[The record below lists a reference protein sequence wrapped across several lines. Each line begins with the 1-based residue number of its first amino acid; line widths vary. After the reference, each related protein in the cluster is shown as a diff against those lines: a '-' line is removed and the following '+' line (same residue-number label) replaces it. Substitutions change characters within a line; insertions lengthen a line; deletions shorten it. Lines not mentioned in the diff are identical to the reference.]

1 MTEFEY
7 TNELYDKEIDF
18 IINFISREVRSLKKI
33 KTNITRFAYS
43 EALKGKILFI
53 DFQRCIN
60 EVERMAIE
68 IDFLERKKLEY
79 IKIKEKQTKPM
90 TTLST
95 RVISNFNSSIEKY
108 ERTNLTDLLS
118 GSNVTPQKF
127 KQMLINELER
137 NIKLQEA
144 FLKNPA
150 SFFASA
156 LYCAELNL
164 SPSSLVGEF
173 FFTVH
178 REQVKPILGYK
189 GLVALLLRSDKVKKI
204 WAEVVYNEDDFEY
217 ELGLEPKMVHIPNFN
232 SVKTCDNIKCIYAC
246 AKVGEEIVF
255 KVMTLEEIKTIVEI
269 LETPSEYY
277 FNDKKDPEKWL
288 LKKVALKQ
296 MSKLMPKEDD
306 RLLKAVSFDDNVE
319 GGGYLVLDENDTVR
333 VVQGTIIGKHNA
345 NKKASI
351 YQNLTNFSE
360 KPLPTENNDL
370 HLSSDTDVTSVS
382 DNVNTKGQ

>member
-1 MTEFEY
+1 
-7 TNELYDKEIDF
+7 
-18 IINFISREVRSLKKI
+18 
-33 KTNITRFAYS
+33 
-43 EALKGKILFI
+43 
-53 DFQRCIN
+53 
-60 EVERMAIE
+60 
-68 IDFLERKKLEY
+68 
-79 IKIKEKQTKPM
+79 M

-95 RVISNFNSSIEKY
+95 RVISTFNSSIEKY

-118 GSNVTPQKF
+118 GTNISPQKF
-127 KQMLINELER
+127 KQMLVNELER

-246 AKVGEEIVF
+246 AKIEDEVVF
-255 KVMTLEEIKTIVEI
+255 KVMTLEEIKTIVT
-269 LETPSEYY
+269 L
-277 FNDKKDPEKWL
+277 N
-288 LKKVALKQ
+288 
-296 MSKLMPKEDD
+296 PK
-306 RLLKAVSFDDNVE
+306 
-319 GGGYLVLDENDTVR
+319 
-333 VVQGTIIGKHNA
+333 
-345 NKKASI
+345 
-351 YQNLTNFSE
+351 
-360 KPLPTENNDL
+360 P
-370 HLSSDTDVTSVS
+370 
-382 DNVNTKGQ
+382 

>member
-1 MTEFEY
+1 
-7 TNELYDKEIDF
+7 
-18 IINFISREVRSLKKI
+18 
-33 KTNITRFAYS
+33 
-43 EALKGKILFI
+43 
-53 DFQRCIN
+53 
-60 EVERMAIE
+60 
-68 IDFLERKKLEY
+68 
-79 IKIKEKQTKPM
+79 M

-95 RVISNFNSSIEKY
+95 RIISSFNSSIEKY
-108 ERTNLTDLLS
+108 EKANLTDLLAGTNIS
-118 GSNVTPQKF
+118 PQKF

-137 NIKLQEA
+137 NIRLQEA

-173 FFTVH
+173 FFTISG
-178 REQVKPILGYK
+178 EKIKPILGYK

-217 ELGLEPKMVHIPNFN
+217 ELGLEPKMVHVPNFN
-232 SVKTCDNIKCIYAC
+232 SIKTCDNIKCIYAC
-246 AKVGEEIVF
+246 AKIEDEVVF
-255 KVMTLEEIKTIVEI
+255 KVMTLEEIKTIVEV

-288 LKKVALKQ
+288 LKKVVLKQ

-319 GGGYLVLDENDTVR
+319 GGGYLVLDENDSVR
-333 VVQGTIIGKHNA
+333 VVQGTIIGRQKP
-345 NKKASI
+345 NKKNSI
-351 YQNLTNFSE
+351 YQTISKLTEN
-360 KPLPTENNDL
+360 PLSSENNDL
-370 HLSSDTDVTSVS
+370 HLNLDTDVTSVS
-382 DNVNTKGQ
+382 DNDNTKGQ

>member
-1 MTEFEY
+1 
-7 TNELYDKEIDF
+7 
-18 IINFISREVRSLKKI
+18 
-33 KTNITRFAYS
+33 
-43 EALKGKILFI
+43 
-53 DFQRCIN
+53 
-60 EVERMAIE
+60 
-68 IDFLERKKLEY
+68 
-79 IKIKEKQTKPM
+79 M

-118 GSNVTPQKF
+118 GTNITPQKF
-127 KQMLINELER
+127 KQMLVNELER
-137 NIKLQEA
+137 NVKLQEA
-144 FLKNPA
+144 FIKNPS

-173 FFTVH
+173 LFTVH

-232 SVKTCDNIKCIYAC
+232 SIKTCDNIKCIYAC
-246 AKVGEEIVF
+246 AKVGDEIMF

-288 LKKVALKQ
+288 LKKVVLKQ

-333 VVQGTIIGKHNA
+333 VVQGTIIGKHNT
-345 NKKASI
+345 NKKGSI
-351 YQNLTNFSE
+351 YHNLTNFSE
-360 KPLPTENNDL
+360 KPLSSDKNDL
-370 HLSSDTDVTSVS
+370 HLNLDTDVTSVS
-382 DNVNTKGQ
+382 DNGNTKGQ

>member
-1 MTEFEY
+1 
-7 TNELYDKEIDF
+7 
-18 IINFISREVRSLKKI
+18 
-33 KTNITRFAYS
+33 
-43 EALKGKILFI
+43 
-53 DFQRCIN
+53 
-60 EVERMAIE
+60 
-68 IDFLERKKLEY
+68 
-79 IKIKEKQTKPM
+79 M

-95 RVISNFNSSIEKY
+95 RVITSFNTSIEKY

-118 GSNVTPQKF
+118 GTNISPQKF

-137 NIKLQEA
+137 NTKLQEA

-173 FFTVH
+173 FFTVSA
-178 REQVKPILGYK
+178 EKIKPILGYK

-217 ELGLEPKMVHIPNFN
+217 ELGLEPKMVHVPNFN
-232 SVKTCDNIKCIYAC
+232 SIKTCDNIKCIYAC
-246 AKVGEEIVF
+246 AKVGDEIMF

-288 LKKVALKQ
+288 LKKVVLKQ
-296 MSKLMPKEDD
+296 LSKLMPKEDD

-319 GGGYLVLDENDTVR
+319 GGGYLVLDENDSVR
-333 VVQGTIIGKHNA
+333 VVQGTIIGRQKP
-345 NKKASI
+345 NKKSSI
-351 YQNLTNFSE
+351 YQTISKLTENS
-360 KPLPTENNDL
+360 LSNENNDL
-370 HLSSDTDVTSVS
+370 HLNSDTDVTSVS
-382 DNVNTKGQ
+382 DNDNTKGQ

>member
-1 MTEFEY
+1 
-7 TNELYDKEIDF
+7 
-18 IINFISREVRSLKKI
+18 
-33 KTNITRFAYS
+33 
-43 EALKGKILFI
+43 
-53 DFQRCIN
+53 
-60 EVERMAIE
+60 
-68 IDFLERKKLEY
+68 
-79 IKIKEKQTKPM
+79 M

-95 RVISNFNSSIEKY
+95 RVITSFNTSIEKY

-118 GSNVTPQKF
+118 GTNITPQKF

-137 NIKLQEA
+137 NTKLQEA

-173 FFTVH
+173 FFTVSS
-178 REQVKPILGYK
+178 EKIKPILGYK

-232 SVKTCDNIKCIYAC
+232 SIKTCDNIKCIYAC
-246 AKVGEEIVF
+246 AKVGDEIMF

-288 LKKVALKQ
+288 LKKVVLKQ
-296 MSKLMPKEDD
+296 LSKLMPKEDD

-319 GGGYLVLDENDTVR
+319 GGGYLVLDDNDTVR
-333 VVQGTIIGKHNA
+333 VVQGTIIGKQNG
-345 NKKASI
+345 KKKGSI
-351 YQNLTNFSE
+351 YQNLKDLYEN
-360 KPLPTENNDL
+360 PLSSENNALNLD
-370 HLSSDTDVTSVS
+370 SDTDVTSVS
-382 DNVNTKGQ
+382 DNDNT

>member
-1 MTEFEY
+1 
-7 TNELYDKEIDF
+7 
-18 IINFISREVRSLKKI
+18 
-33 KTNITRFAYS
+33 
-43 EALKGKILFI
+43 
-53 DFQRCIN
+53 
-60 EVERMAIE
+60 
-68 IDFLERKKLEY
+68 
-79 IKIKEKQTKPM
+79 M

-95 RVISNFNSSIEKY
+95 RVISTFNSSIEKY
-108 ERTNLTDLLS
+108 ERTNLADLLS
-118 GSNVTPQKF
+118 GTNVSPQKF
-127 KQMLINELER
+127 KQMLVNELER
-137 NIKLQEA
+137 NIRLQEA
-144 FLKNPA
+144 FMKNPA

-173 FFTVH
+173 FFIVD
-178 REQVKPILGYK
+178 REKVKAILGYK

-246 AKVGEEIVF
+246 AKVGDEIVF

-288 LKKVALKQ
+288 LKKVVLKQ

-319 GGGYLVLDENDTVR
+319 GGGYLVLDDNDTVR
-333 VVQGTIIGKHNA
+333 VVQGTIIGKQSG
-345 NKKASI
+345 KKKGSI
-351 YQNLTNFSE
+351 YQNLKDLYEN
-360 KPLPTENNDL
+360 PLSSENNGLNLD
-370 HLSSDTDVTSVS
+370 SDTDVTSVS
-382 DNVNTKGQ
+382 DNDNT

>member
-1 MTEFEY
+1 
-7 TNELYDKEIDF
+7 
-18 IINFISREVRSLKKI
+18 
-33 KTNITRFAYS
+33 
-43 EALKGKILFI
+43 
-53 DFQRCIN
+53 
-60 EVERMAIE
+60 
-68 IDFLERKKLEY
+68 
-79 IKIKEKQTKPM
+79 M

-95 RVISNFNSSIEKY
+95 RVISSFNASIEKY

-118 GSNVTPQKF
+118 GTNISPQKF

-137 NIKLQEA
+137 NVRLQEV

-173 FFTVH
+173 FFTVSG
-178 REQVKPILGYK
+178 EKIKPILGYK

-246 AKVGEEIVF
+246 AKIEDEVVF
-255 KVMTLEEIKTIVEI
+255 KVMTLEEIKTIVEV

-288 LKKVALKQ
+288 LKKVVLKQ

-306 RLLKAVSFDDNVE
+306 RLLKAVSYDDNVE
-319 GGGYLVLDENDTVR
+319 GGGYLVLDENDSVR
-333 VVQGTIIGKHNA
+333 IVQGTIIGRQKP
-345 NKKASI
+345 NKKSSI
-351 YQNLTNFSE
+351 YQTISKLTENS
-360 KPLPTENNDL
+360 LPNENNDL
-370 HLSSDTDVTSVS
+370 HLNLDTDVTSVS
-382 DNVNTKGQ
+382 DNDNTKGQ

>member
-1 MTEFEY
+1 
-7 TNELYDKEIDF
+7 
-18 IINFISREVRSLKKI
+18 
-33 KTNITRFAYS
+33 
-43 EALKGKILFI
+43 
-53 DFQRCIN
+53 
-60 EVERMAIE
+60 
-68 IDFLERKKLEY
+68 
-79 IKIKEKQTKPM
+79 M

-95 RVISNFNSSIEKY
+95 RIISTFNSSIEKY

-118 GSNVTPQKF
+118 GTNISPQKF
-127 KQMLINELER
+127 KQMLVNELER
-137 NIKLQEA
+137 NTKLQEA

-178 REQVKPILGYK
+178 KEQVKPILGYK

-232 SVKTCDNIKCIYAC
+232 SAKTCDNIKCIYTC
-246 AKVGEEIVF
+246 AKIEDEVVF

-288 LKKVALKQ
+288 LKKVVLKQ

-333 VVQGTIIGKHNA
+333 VVQGTIIGKQKP
-345 NKKASI
+345 NKKRSI
-351 YQNLTNFSE
+351 YDNLTNFSE
-360 KPLPTENNDL
+360 NPLQTENNDL

-382 DNVNTKGQ
+382 NNGNTKGQ

>member
-1 MTEFEY
+1 
-7 TNELYDKEIDF
+7 
-18 IINFISREVRSLKKI
+18 
-33 KTNITRFAYS
+33 
-43 EALKGKILFI
+43 
-53 DFQRCIN
+53 
-60 EVERMAIE
+60 
-68 IDFLERKKLEY
+68 
-79 IKIKEKQTKPM
+79 M

-95 RVISNFNSSIEKY
+95 RVITSFNTSIEKY

-118 GSNVTPQKF
+118 GTNISPQKF

-137 NIKLQEA
+137 NVRLQEA

-173 FFTVH
+173 FFTVSG
-178 REQVKPILGYK
+178 EKIKPILGYK

-217 ELGLEPKMVHIPNFN
+217 ELGLEPKMVHVPNFN
-232 SVKTCDNIKCIYAC
+232 SIKTCDNIKCIYAC
-246 AKVGEEIVF
+246 AKIEDEVVF
-255 KVMTLEEIKTIVEI
+255 KVMTLEEIKTIVEV

-288 LKKVALKQ
+288 LKKVVLKQ

-319 GGGYLVLDENDTVR
+319 GGGYLVLDENDSVR
-333 VVQGTIIGKHNA
+333 VVQGTIIGRQKP
-345 NKKASI
+345 NKKSSI
-351 YQNLTNFSE
+351 YQTISKLTENS
-360 KPLPTENNDL
+360 LPNENNDL
-370 HLSSDTDVTSVS
+370 HLNSDTDVTSVS
-382 DNVNTKGQ
+382 DNDNTKGQ

>member
-1 MTEFEY
+1 
-7 TNELYDKEIDF
+7 
-18 IINFISREVRSLKKI
+18 
-33 KTNITRFAYS
+33 
-43 EALKGKILFI
+43 
-53 DFQRCIN
+53 
-60 EVERMAIE
+60 
-68 IDFLERKKLEY
+68 
-79 IKIKEKQTKPM
+79 M
-90 TTLST
+90 TTLTT
-95 RVISNFNSSIEKY
+95 RVISTFNSAIEKY
-108 ERTNLTDLLS
+108 EQKSLTDLLARTNIS
-118 GSNVTPQKF
+118 AQKF

-137 NIKLQEA
+137 NNRLQEA
-144 FLKNPA
+144 FLKNPN

-178 REQVKPILGYK
+178 GEKIKPILGYK

-232 SVKTCDNIKCIYAC
+232 SIKTCDNIKCIYAC
-246 AKVGEEIVF
+246 AKIEDDVVF
-255 KVMTLEEIKTIVEI
+255 KVMTLEEIKTVVDM

-288 LKKVALKQ
+288 LKKVVLKQ

-319 GGGYLVLDENDTVR
+319 GGGYLMLDENDTVR
-333 VVQGTIIGKHNA
+333 VVQGTIIGKTTNR
-345 NKKASI
+345 KKPSI
-351 YQNLTNFSE
+351 YKNLTES
-360 KPLPTENNDL
+360 PLTDENI
-370 HLSSDTDVTSVS
+370 
-382 DNVNTKGQ
+382 

>member
-1 MTEFEY
+1 
-7 TNELYDKEIDF
+7 
-18 IINFISREVRSLKKI
+18 
-33 KTNITRFAYS
+33 
-43 EALKGKILFI
+43 
-53 DFQRCIN
+53 
-60 EVERMAIE
+60 
-68 IDFLERKKLEY
+68 
-79 IKIKEKQTKPM
+79 M

-95 RVISNFNSSIEKY
+95 KVISTFNSSIEKY

-118 GSNVTPQKF
+118 GTNVSPQKF
-127 KQMLINELER
+127 KQMLVNELER
-137 NIKLQEA
+137 NIKLQEV

-173 FFTVH
+173 FFTVYN
-178 REQVKPILGYK
+178 EQIKPILGYK
-189 GLVALLLRSDKVKKI
+189 GLIALLLRSDKVKKI
-204 WAEVVYNEDDFEY
+204 WAEVVYNKDDFEY

-246 AKVGEEIVF
+246 AKIEDEVVF
-255 KVMTLEEIKTIVEI
+255 KVMTLEEIKTIVDI

-288 LKKVALKQ
+288 LKKVVLKQ

-333 VVQGTIIGKHNA
+333 VVQGTIIGKHNV
-345 NKKASI
+345 NKKRSI
-351 YQNLTNFSE
+351 YDNLTNFSE
-360 KPLPTENNDL
+360 NALPNENNDL

-382 DNVNTKGQ
+382 DNRNTKGQ

>member
-1 MTEFEY
+1 
-7 TNELYDKEIDF
+7 
-18 IINFISREVRSLKKI
+18 
-33 KTNITRFAYS
+33 
-43 EALKGKILFI
+43 
-53 DFQRCIN
+53 
-60 EVERMAIE
+60 
-68 IDFLERKKLEY
+68 
-79 IKIKEKQTKPM
+79 M

-95 RVISNFNSSIEKY
+95 RVITSFNTSIEKY

-118 GSNVTPQKF
+118 GTNITPQKF

-137 NIKLQEA
+137 NTKLQEA

-173 FFTVH
+173 FFTVSA
-178 REQVKPILGYK
+178 EKIKPILGYK

-232 SVKTCDNIKCIYAC
+232 SIKTCDNIKCIYAC
-246 AKVGEEIVF
+246 AKVGDEIMF

-288 LKKVALKQ
+288 LKKVVLKQ
-296 MSKLMPKEDD
+296 LSKLMPKEDD

-319 GGGYLVLDENDTVR
+319 GGGYLVLDDNDTVR
-333 VVQGTIIGKHNA
+333 VVQGTIIGKQSG
-345 NKKASI
+345 KKKGSI
-351 YQNLTNFSE
+351 YQNLKDLYEN
-360 KPLPTENNDL
+360 PLSSENNGLNLD
-370 HLSSDTDVTSVS
+370 SDTDVTSVS
-382 DNVNTKGQ
+382 DNDNT

>member
-1 MTEFEY
+1 
-7 TNELYDKEIDF
+7 
-18 IINFISREVRSLKKI
+18 
-33 KTNITRFAYS
+33 
-43 EALKGKILFI
+43 
-53 DFQRCIN
+53 
-60 EVERMAIE
+60 
-68 IDFLERKKLEY
+68 
-79 IKIKEKQTKPM
+79 M

-95 RVISNFNSSIEKY
+95 TIISSFNSSIEKY
-108 ERTNLTDLLS
+108 EKANLTDLLAGTNTS
-118 GSNVTPQKF
+118 PQKF

-137 NIKLQEA
+137 NIRLQEA

-173 FFTVH
+173 FFTISG
-178 REQVKPILGYK
+178 EKIKPILGYK

-217 ELGLEPKMVHIPNFN
+217 ELGLEPKMVHVPNFN
-232 SVKTCDNIKCIYAC
+232 SIKTCDNIKCIYAC
-246 AKVGEEIVF
+246 AKIEDEVVF
-255 KVMTLEEIKTIVEI
+255 KVMTLEEIKTIVEV

-288 LKKVALKQ
+288 LKKVVLKQ

-319 GGGYLVLDENDTVR
+319 GGGYLVLDENDSVR
-333 VVQGTIIGKHNA
+333 VVQGTIIGRQKP
-345 NKKASI
+345 NKKNSI
-351 YQNLTNFSE
+351 YQTISKLTEN
-360 KPLPTENNDL
+360 PLSSENNDL
-370 HLSSDTDVTSVS
+370 HLNSDTDVTSVS
-382 DNVNTKGQ
+382 DNDNTKGQ

>member
-1 MTEFEY
+1 MT
-7 TNELYDKEIDF
+7 
-18 IINFISREVRSLKKI
+18 
-33 KTNITRFAYS
+33 A
-43 EALKGKILFI
+43 
-53 DFQRCIN
+53 
-60 EVERMAIE
+60 
-68 IDFLERKKLEY
+68 
-79 IKIKEKQTKPM
+79 
-90 TTLST
+90 LST
-95 RVISNFNSSIEKY
+95 KVFSNFNSSIEKY
-108 ERTNLTDLLS
+108 EKKNLTDLLL
-118 GSNVTPQKF
+118 GSNTSPQKF

-137 NIKLQEA
+137 NVKLQEA

-178 REQVKPILGYK
+178 AGQIKPILGYK

-232 SVKTCDNIKCIYAC
+232 SIKTCDNIKCIYSC
-246 AKVGEEIVF
+246 AKVGDDIVF

-288 LKKVALKQ
+288 LKKVVLKQ

-319 GGGYLVLDENDTVR
+319 GGGYLVLDDNDTVR
-333 VVQGTIIGKHNA
+333 VVQGTIIGRQSNI
-345 NKKASI
+345 KKRSI
-351 YQNLTNFSE
+351 YQNLTNFEEDALLNE
-360 KPLPTENNDL
+360 KNELNLN
-370 HLSSDTDVTSVS
+370 SDIE
-382 DNVNTKGQ
+382 

>member
-1 MTEFEY
+1 
-7 TNELYDKEIDF
+7 
-18 IINFISREVRSLKKI
+18 
-33 KTNITRFAYS
+33 
-43 EALKGKILFI
+43 
-53 DFQRCIN
+53 
-60 EVERMAIE
+60 
-68 IDFLERKKLEY
+68 
-79 IKIKEKQTKPM
+79 M

-95 RVISNFNSSIEKY
+95 RVITSFNTSIEKY

-118 GSNVTPQKF
+118 GTNITPQKF

-137 NIKLQEA
+137 NTKLQEA

-173 FFTVH
+173 FFTVSA
-178 REQVKPILGYK
+178 EKIKPILGYK
-189 GLVALLLRSDKVKKI
+189 GLVTLLLRSDKVKKI

-232 SVKTCDNIKCIYAC
+232 SIKTCDNIKCIYAC
-246 AKVGEEIVF
+246 AKVGDEIMF

-288 LKKVALKQ
+288 LKKVVLKQ
-296 MSKLMPKEDD
+296 LSKLMPKEDD

-319 GGGYLVLDENDTVR
+319 GGGYLVLDDNDTVR
-333 VVQGTIIGKHNA
+333 VVQGTIIGKHSG
-345 NKKASI
+345 KKKGSI
-351 YQNLTNFSE
+351 YQNLKDLYEN
-360 KPLPTENNDL
+360 PLSSENNGL
-370 HLSSDTDVTSVS
+370 NLNSDTDVTSVS
-382 DNVNTKGQ
+382 DNDNT